1 MKKQV
6 IAALFAAL
14 LSITAVV
21 SPVRADYGYYPIS
34 VDEYTENGAPHIR
47 KVYQLALTESPSLIP
62 TDDFERDGYQYSLLD
77 ITQKNEVAV
86 HTKEHSETVTQDSD
100 TGDMSTI
107 LKRLDAQ
114 KEAATEDGYAGV
126 LVLDH
131 TSIEVKVKG
140 YKTSTKNVSA
150 KRTYRDL
157 SDADLSLIPK
167 SINDNGRTLT
177 LGDVQWVT
185 DYGEGDAPH
194 YTANASYT
202 GTATNRYAT
211 GYTVTATYTGTV
223 AKMECEVITYTAIFS
238 GEKIPDQLS
247 EADEPQPTAVTEQ
260 EQESEPGQEPE
271 PEPERKPEQEPEQS
285 VKETEAEAEDAG
297 QETVEET
304 ANTATESGAE
314 SLTPAEDESNEHP
327 DEPSTRKPVDF
338 LAVLSSFGGVY
349 AIVQGVAWCGRKIKE
364 EVERSYQR

>member
-6 IAALFAAL
+6 IAVLFAAL

-21 SPVRADYGYYPIS
+21 SPARADYGYYPIS

-47 KVYQLALTESPSLIP
+47 KVYQLALTENPSLIP
-62 TDDFERDGYQYSLLD
+62 TDTFERDGYQYSLLD

-114 KEAATEDGYAGV
+114 KETATEDGYAGI

-150 KRTYRDL
+150 KRSYRDL

-211 GYTVTATYTGTV
+211 GYTVSVEYSGTV
-223 AKMECEVITYTAIFS
+223 TRVSNDLVMYTAIF
-238 GEKIPDQLS
+238 
-247 EADEPQPTAVTEQ
+247 
-260 EQESEPGQEPE
+260 ESYEVPE
-271 PEPERKPEQEPEQS
+271 PEPTPEPTPDPTPDATQEPTPEPTGTPEQLEAVAQRMQ
-285 VKETEAEAEDAG
+285 TE
-297 QETVEET
+297 
-304 ANTATESGAE
+304 ESQQDNQLRRAVV
-314 SLTPAEDESNEHP
+314 LTL
-327 DEPSTRKPVDF
+327 VIILV
-338 LAVLSSFGGVY
+338 LAILVYGVY
-349 AIVQGVAWCGRKIKE
+349 LLIKLTKK
-364 EVERSYQR
+364 S